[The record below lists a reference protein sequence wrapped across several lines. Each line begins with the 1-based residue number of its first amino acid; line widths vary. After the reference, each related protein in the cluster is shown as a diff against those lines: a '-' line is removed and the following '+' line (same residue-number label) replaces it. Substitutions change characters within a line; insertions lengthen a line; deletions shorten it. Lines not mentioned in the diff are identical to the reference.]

1 MGGGGPAAPRRPQE
15 VLDAVPA
22 SVDMALSATVGVA
35 AATCV
40 GGAPTVPPH
49 SVVVFVERR

>member
-1 MGGGGPAAPRRPQE
+1 MTVKDEQLG
-15 VLDAVPA
+15 LDICGCSLETHPLQGMVCPDEYLA
-22 SVDMALSATVGVA
+22 S
-35 AATCV
+35 ATCV